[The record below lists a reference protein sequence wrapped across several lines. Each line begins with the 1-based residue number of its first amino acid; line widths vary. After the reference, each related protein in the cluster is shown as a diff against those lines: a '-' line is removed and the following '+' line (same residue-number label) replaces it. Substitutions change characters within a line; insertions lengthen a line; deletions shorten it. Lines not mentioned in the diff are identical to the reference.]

1 MIDAVLIVFDRAP
14 FRGEEINYF
23 GTGRSDSTMIASVG
37 VKICE
42 RGDKYLEMEVDMQS
56 GDAMQFPSN
65 TFAHLIAI
73 PILVILIILVE
84 QRIGSITYEG
94 LN

>member
-1 MIDAVLIVFDRAP
+1 
-14 FRGEEINYF
+14 
-23 GTGRSDSTMIASVG
+23 MIASVG

-65 TFAHLIAI
+65 TFAHFAI